1 MQQIDPDQIARAGAL
16 ARWGTFANAAITA
29 INHAH
34 AEDRVEEV
42 GGRLQLIHRPGVYAA
57 IEENRR
63 RQVYSSRLTELH
75 DLAGYPREWW
85 ER

>member
-1 MQQIDPDQIARAGAL
+1 MTPETIAQAGAL
-16 ARWGTFANAAITA
+16 ARWGTLLNAATA
-29 INHAH
+29 LVNAMNVAH
-34 AEDRVEEV
+34 PAR
-42 GGRLQLIHRPGVYAA
+42 GVRGP

-63 RQVYSSRLTELH
+63 LRTYGDRLTELH

>member
-1 MQQIDPDQIARAGAL
+1 MTPETIARAGAV
-16 ARWGTFANAAITA
+16 ARWGTFLNASMALVNA
-29 INHAH
+29 LN
-34 AEDRVEEV
+34 VEQP
-42 GGRLQLIHRPGVYAA
+42 GRGVRGP

-63 RQVYSSRLTELH
+63 RSMYSARLTELH

>member
-16 ARWGTFANAAITA
+16 ARWGTFLNAAMA
-29 INHAH
+29 MVNAMN
-34 AEDRVEEV
+34 VEQP
-42 GGRLQLIHRPGVYAA
+42 GRGVRGP

-63 RQVYSSRLTELH
+63 RSMYSARLTELH

>member
-1 MQQIDPDQIARAGAL
+1 MTPETIAQAGAL

-29 INHAH
+29 INHAR

-57 IEENRR
+57 IEESIRR
-63 RQVYSSRLTELH
+63 GAYSARLTELH

>member
-1 MQQIDPDQIARAGAL
+1 MTPETIARAGAL

-34 AEDRVEEV
+34 AEDRVVEV
-42 GGRLQLIHRPGVYAA
+42 NGRRQLIHRAGVYAA
-57 IEENRR
+57 IEESIRR
-63 RQVYSSRLTELH
+63 GAYSSRLTELH